1 MTIPAP
7 RDPLGTGPNLHG
19 SREHFGLTANAGVPF
34 ETAGRQPIKNLV
46 FFMTA
51 AEGLLLAVSVAVF
64 IYLGIAIFKSD
75 RF

>member
-1 MTIPAP
+1 MIVPAS

-19 SREHFGLTANAGVPF
+19 SREHLEWMAKAGVAF
-34 ETAGRQPIKNLV
+34 ETAGRQPIKKSGG
-46 FFMTA
+46 FMTV

-64 IYLGIAIFKSD
+64 IYLGIAMFKPD